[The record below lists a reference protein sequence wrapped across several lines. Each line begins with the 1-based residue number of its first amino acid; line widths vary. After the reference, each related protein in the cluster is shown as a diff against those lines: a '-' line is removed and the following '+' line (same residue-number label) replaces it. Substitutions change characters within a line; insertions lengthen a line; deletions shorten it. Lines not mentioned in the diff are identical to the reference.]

1 MIDLVV
7 NSDPALERAHQ
18 VRTTQSIINAGS
30 LTLCIIYVLLYGDGD
45 SVNPPGSRIAT
56 AWENGD
62 KGVMLRTL
70 CALVNFLFAVRFFK
84 TWKPMSFHLAVW
96 GKTWEEVQ
104 DDMPS
109 LFLYHT
115 MIDIMGIANAVTSTS
130 ILLISSRQ
138 GFLLVALLPC
148 SLTWL
153 AMLNVYCRTAGRPPI
168 KVAGAIVALTL
179 VAGLL

>member
-1 MIDLVV
+1 MIDLVA

-18 VRTTQSIINAGS
+18 VRTTQSLIDAGS
-30 LTLCIIYVLLYGDGD
+30 LTLCLMFVLLYGDD
-45 SVNPPGSRIAT
+45 IDPPWARIAT
-56 AWENGD
+56 AWENDD

-84 TWKPMSFHLAVW
+84 TWKPMSFHLSVW

-115 MIDIMGIANAVTSTS
+115 MIDIMGIANAVTSIS